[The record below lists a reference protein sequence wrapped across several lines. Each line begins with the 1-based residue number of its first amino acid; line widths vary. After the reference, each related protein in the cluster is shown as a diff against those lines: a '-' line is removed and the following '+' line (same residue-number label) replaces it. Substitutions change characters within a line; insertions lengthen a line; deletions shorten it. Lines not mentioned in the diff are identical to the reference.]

1 MSQKIIDNT
10 HIIGKVIPKSQPQ
23 FKGMEL
29 TPFKKETAY
38 KDFHTQKKENA
49 PQFISHPPK

>member
-1 MSQKIIDNT
+1 MSRKIIDNT

-29 TPFKKETAY
+29 TPIKKETAY
-38 KDFHTQKKENA
+38 KDFHTQKMENT